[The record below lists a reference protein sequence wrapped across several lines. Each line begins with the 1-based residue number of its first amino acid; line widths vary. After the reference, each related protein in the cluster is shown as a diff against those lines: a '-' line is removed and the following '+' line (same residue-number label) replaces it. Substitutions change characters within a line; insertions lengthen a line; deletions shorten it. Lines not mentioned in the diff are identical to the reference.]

1 MGNAST
7 TREKLLQAAGIV
19 VQEKGVS
26 QLTLDSVAKQA
37 GVSKGGLLYHFP
49 NKEALIRAMV
59 DYLMQ
64 LNTHTLLDHKPLHS
78 LEKGRF
84 VRAFLETTEVS
95 PEQRELSAGLIAAF
109 VTNPELLQTV
119 REHYQ
124 YWQERVETDG
134 IDPAVATVVRLASD
148 GLFFA
153 DLFQLAPPSGDL
165 RRQVFQLLE
174 KMTRGEENG
183 GHGETD

>member
-7 TREKLLQAAGIV
+7 TREKLLQAAGVV

-26 QLTLDSVAKQA
+26 QLTLESVAKQA

-64 LNTHTLLDHKPLHS
+64 LNTHTLLEHKTQGS
-78 LEKGRF
+78 DKGHF

-95 PEQRELSAGLIAAF
+95 PKQRELSAGLIAAF

-124 YWQERVETDG
+124 NWQERVENDG
-134 IDPAVATVVRLASD
+134 IDPALATVVRLASD
-148 GLFFA
+148 GIFFA

-165 RRQVFQLLE
+165 RRQVFLLLE
-174 KMTRGEENG
+174 EMTRGEEDG
-183 GHGETD
+183 GNGETD